1 MAASQAVAAKRR
13 RIWFIVIVANAIAL
27 VGAIAG
33 CLFMMRTQGV
43 QTEVARMRDEI
54 GETLT
59 MMSLG
64 GPSEAVAKF
73 LPALIDTTGRWDR
86 KFSARR
92 EDFRKLDDEI
102 GQVQEMHRLGAT
114 AERWRK
120 ELEGVSPMQRNE
132 YWQKSI
138 KAQIEA
144 EQKKWPNLLHKKG
157 TTEWL
162 QDMWK
167 EVWFGMWHALV
178 WPCGI
183 YARTVEIW
191 KGGGAIESLTFGER
205 LRYILFPYNL
215 SAFTMLRL
223 AGIAFV
229 TSAIGYLMCWIGLK
243 TGLGWLSYTGLIYF
257 LYLLMLAVFIVCLE
271 VMA

>member
-1 MAASQAVAAKRR
+1 
-13 RIWFIVIVANAIAL
+13 
-27 VGAIAG
+27 
-33 CLFMMRTQGV
+33 
-43 QTEVARMRDEI
+43 
-54 GETLT
+54 
-59 MMSLG
+59 
-64 GPSEAVAKF
+64 
-73 LPALIDTTGRWDR
+73 
-86 KFSARR
+86 
-92 EDFRKLDDEI
+92 
-102 GQVQEMHRLGAT
+102 
-114 AERWRK
+114 
-120 ELEGVSPMQRNE
+120 
-132 YWQKSI
+132 
-138 KAQIEA
+138 
-144 EQKKWPNLLHKKG
+144 
-157 TTEWL
+157 
-162 QDMWK
+162 
-167 EVWFGMWHALV
+167 MWHALV